1 MIRAPRFASFF
12 ALLLWAWAS
21 AQAAPIA
28 WRGGNVELRADG
40 EALPAFLLR
49 LFAKQQIAALVSPA
63 VGEAKVS
70 GQFNKP
76 GAVLLNELAATY
88 GLVWYSFAG
97 TVYVTS
103 LAENQARLIAIDAN
117 AGPKLNGV
125 LQELGVYDDRF
136 VVKYSRASGF
146 VAVSGPPKYLEL
158 VEQAVRYFD
167 EGSASTSLGQ
177 VRVYR
182 LKHAWAD
189 DRTVSVASTDTLI
202 PGIASLL
209 RSMLTEPANA
219 APPASVRAAPRA
231 AERMLGARAAS
242 GGSAAGGPAVASP
255 APGLGLSGFSALAG
269 RPLSTNNG
277 GAAAPQKGGESG
289 GANARA
295 AAEPITGSVRADARL
310 NAVIVRDLAERL
322 PLYDEL
328 VRQLDQPSPLV
339 EIEATVIDLSSGEST
354 SLGLDYTALLSS
366 RSERVTAPL
375 ISVTGDALA
384 AGTTP
389 LASIVLGANRAF
401 LLARINALATDGKAS
416 INLRP
421 RVVTLDNVEAVLQS
435 TREFYVR
442 VTGQYAGDLF
452 KVEAGLTLRVTPSVV
467 IDGASVQYKLLVR
480 IDDGSVSTSSLV
492 DGLPSVSRSSISASV
507 TIGEGE
513 SLFIGG
519 LISETSSAGSAGV
532 PFLSKVPV
540 LGALFG
546 TRSSE
551 VRKSERM
558 FLITPKLVRPI

>member
-1 MIRAPRFASFF
+1 MARAPRFALFL
-12 ALLLWAWAS
+12 ALLLGAWAS
-21 AQAAPIA
+21 AHAGTIA

-76 GAVLLNELAATY
+76 GVVLLNELAATY

-146 VAVSGPPKYLEL
+146 VAVSGPPKFLEL

-167 EGSASTSLGQ
+167 EGTASTSLGQ

-219 APPASVRAAPRA
+219 APPASVRAAPRT
-231 AERMLGARAAS
+231 AERMPGARGTS
-242 GGSAAGGPAVASP
+242 GGNPAAAGA

-269 RPLSTNNG
+269 RPLTLNNS
-277 GAAAPQKGGESG
+277 GAAAPQKGNESN
-289 GANARA
+289 GANART

-339 EIEATVIDLSSGEST
+339 EIEATVIDLSSGESS

-384 AGTTP
+384 AGTAP

>member
-1 MIRAPRFASFF
+1 MARAFRF
-12 ALLLWAWAS
+12 ALLLALLLGAGAG
-21 AQAAPIA
+21 AQAGPIA

-49 LFAKQQIAALVSPA
+49 FFAKQQIAAVVSPA

-76 GAVLLNELAATY
+76 GAVLLSELAATY

-117 AGPKLNGV
+117 AGPKLGGV

-158 VEQAVRYFD
+158 VEQAIRYFD

-202 PGIASLL
+202 PGVASLL

-219 APPASVRAAPRA
+219 APPASVRAAPRT
-231 AERMLGARAAS
+231 AERLPGARGAS
-242 GGSAAGGPAVASP
+242 GSNPAAASP
-255 APGLGLSGFSALAG
+255 APGLGLSGFAALAG
-269 RPLSTNNG
+269 RPLLTPSPG
-277 GAAAPQKGGESG
+277 PAAAPKGEAS

-295 AAEPITGSVRADARL
+295 AEPVTGSVRADPRL

-339 EIEATVIDLSSGEST
+339 EIEATVIDLSSGESS
-354 SLGLDYTALLSS
+354 SLGLDYTALLAS
-366 RSERVTAPL
+366 RSERVSAPL

-480 IDDGSVSTSSLV
+480 IDDGSVSTGSLV

-532 PFLSKVPV
+532 PFLSKLPL

-546 TRSSE
+546 TRSTE